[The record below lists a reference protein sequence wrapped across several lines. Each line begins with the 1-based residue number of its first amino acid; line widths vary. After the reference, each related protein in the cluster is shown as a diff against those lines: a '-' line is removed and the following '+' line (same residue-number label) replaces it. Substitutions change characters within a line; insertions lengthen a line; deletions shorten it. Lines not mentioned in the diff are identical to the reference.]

1 MKTNKVEANAIIAI
15 TALRNIIDIF
25 LGPFLTAYFIQASQE
40 SLASLSIYR
49 IFSYV
54 ILLLFSIIVSGLI
67 ERRFRIGM
75 FRAGVILNF
84 FYILSIIIL
93 KEKIVDYL
101 WLVAILNGVSTTSYW
116 MPYNLFTIT
125 KISNKDRTEYTVTLK
140 IISHIIGIFCPI
152 LLGSLISATN
162 YVLSAG
168 VILVVSFIQI
178 LITFLLKPDEY
189 NKDDDFNPIKSYK
202 KFRSNKQTLRSF
214 NSQFLLGMTIN
225 SSALEVLLIAL
236 VYSTF
241 KSDFNLG
248 VISSLST
255 VLSIIAIKMYSKI
268 YKNRSDKK
276 IILFVCT
283 LPILLVIIMALY
295 KNNIT
300 LVICYVLYM
309 VLIEIIKLTQSV
321 RTDNVANSYI
331 VEKTEQCEY
340 NEIKEIYL
348 NFGRI
353 SSFVILLFVAKGG
366 SEFVLNALMIVF
378 SILICSLGINILK
391 IKKFENNE
399 LIEDKNDKIE

>member
-1 MKTNKVEANAIIAI
+1 M
-15 TALRNIIDIF
+15 
-25 LGPFLTAYFIQASQE
+25 
-40 SLASLSIYR
+40 
-49 IFSYV
+49 
-54 ILLLFSIIVSGLI
+54 
-67 ERRFRIGM
+67 
-75 FRAGVILNF
+75 
-84 FYILSIIIL
+84 
-93 KEKIVDYL
+93 
-101 WLVAILNGVSTTSYW
+101 AILNGVSTTSYW

-125 KISNKDRTEYTVTLK
+125 KISNKDRTDYTVTLK
-140 IISHIIGIFCPI
+140 VMSHIIGIFCPI
-152 LLGSLISATN
+152 ILGSLISATN

-168 VILVVSFIQI
+168 VILIVSFIQI

-189 NKDDDFNPIKSYK
+189 NKDDEFNPIKAYK

-225 SSALEVLLIAL
+225 SSALEVLLVAL

-248 VISSLST
+248 LISLLST
-255 VLSIIAIKMYSKI
+255 VLSIIAIKLYSKI

-295 KNNIT
+295 KNNIA

-309 VLIEIIKLTQSV
+309 VVIEIIKLTQSV

-331 VEKTEQCEY
+331 VKKTEQCEY

-366 SEFVLNALMIVF
+366 SDFVLNTLMILF